1 MKTWLTKNTQVALR
15 SFDYEIHKSAWED
28 VAKAANEHN
37 DPGHF
42 TTFIGYEFTTSTNIE
57 GGNLHRNVIF
67 NSSKAPIRP
76 WTRIDS
82 INPGIYGRGK
92 INYEIRASILF
103 QYLIIQMG
111 QMVRCLKWKPFI
123 LILLIANM
131 LKKNAK

>member
-1 MKTWLTKNTQVALR
+1 MLKAWLTKNTQTALR

-67 NSSKAPIRP
+67 NSSKFPL
-76 WTRIDS
+76 S
-82 INPGIYGRGK
+82 
-92 INYEIRASILF
+92 L
-103 QYLIIQMG
+103 G
-111 QMVRCLKWKPFI
+111 QE
-123 LILLIANM
+123 
-131 LKKNAK
+131 